1 MYPMA
6 PILSK
11 GGIAMSPVAITLALL
26 LFVIVMFVW
35 EKIPLAVTSIIA
47 LLVLVLTGVL
57 SPKDAFGGF
66 VDNNLILFVAMFVIG
81 GCFFETGM
89 ANRVGGIVTKFA
101 HTERELIVAV
111 MLVTGIMSGFL
122 SNTGTAAILI
132 PIVIGT
138 ASNLVFPVPAC
149 SFPSSLLLPWA
160 GTSPLSALRA
170 TF

>member
-1 MYPMA
+1 M
-6 PILSK
+6 
-11 GGIAMSPVAITLALL
+11 
-26 LFVIVMFVW
+26 
-35 EKIPLAVTSIIA
+35 
-47 LLVLVLTGVL
+47 
-57 SPKDAFGGF
+57 
-66 VDNNLILFVAMFVIG
+66 
-81 GCFFETGM
+81 
-89 ANRVGGIVTKFA
+89 GGIVTKFA